1 MSSIYLELAI
11 GVALAFFAL
20 SLLVS
25 AVQEGVTRLLGIRAK
40 FLWAYLR
47 DQFGDGLAENG
58 NQSGGAGADNGH
70 SLLPATALQ
79 FVKLGGVDTR
89 PVFDS
94 KPARPAIHS
103 GERTTADGL
112 YQRLRLIDYRALKF
126 AQKSRTGRSSIDNI
140 PTSRFATALI
150 GLASAAESSAA
161 ESSAGKSS
169 AGKSSAAESISEWL
183 QALEYKESP
192 LYRPMKTAW
201 DGADQDLQKFALAIE
216 HWFDG
221 EMVRLSGLYRKHLRW
236 VIAVIAVLITLFTG
250 FDSLAYARAV
260 VADSAFRSQAV
271 AVATGNPDKLEKLQ
285 HICQAHEREASVVE
299 QPASDPYACV
309 SDVFSSPSFARIL
322 GDAVVSAHLFAADG
336 PLFRWNGPQW
346 WARISQ
352 PAHWPGFL
360 LTVVALLFG
369 ASFWWDILRRL
380 AGVRSSQSM
389 GNVQR
394 S

>member
-20 SLLVS
+20 SLMVS
-25 AVQEGVTRLLGIRAK
+25 AVQEGVTRLLGIRAR

-161 ESSAGKSS
+161 ESSAAKS
-169 AGKSSAAESISEWL
+169 IVEWL
-183 QALEYKESP
+183 QALEYKGSP

-201 DGADQDLQKFALAIE
+201 DGAEEDLQKFALAIE

-260 VADSAFRSQAV
+260 LTDSAFRFQAV

-285 HICQAHEREASVVE
+285 QICQAHEREASVVE

-309 SDVFSSPSFARIL
+309 SDVFSSPGSLAMRSFPRSCL
-322 GDAVVSAHLFAADG
+322 PLMEHCSDG
-336 PLFRWNGPQW
+336 TVHIGGP
-346 WARISQ
+346 
-352 PAHWPGFL
+352 
-360 LTVVALLFG
+360 V
-369 ASFWWDILRRL
+369 
-380 AGVRSSQSM
+380 
-389 GNVQR
+389 
-394 S
+394 

>member
-47 DQFGDGLAENG
+47 DQFGDGLAEKG
-58 NQSGGAGADNGH
+58 NQSGGAGADDGH
-70 SLLPATALQ
+70 SLLPATTLQ

-161 ESSAGKSS
+161 ESSA
-169 AGKSSAAESISEWL
+169 AKSSAAESIRQWL
-183 QALEYKESP
+183 QALEYKGSP

-201 DGADQDLQKFALAIE
+201 DGADQDLQKFTLAIE